1 MSAIISIDVGKKNL
15 ALCCLR
21 PGADPHGRDD
31 KILHWIVTST
41 LPACHALVDTLRT
54 AGVLE
59 WLPDVREVVIE
70 RQPAKNGPMVRL
82 QCYMEMFFTMHD
94 KMVTLVDSRHKL
106 SFAAASPWWPGG
118 IPDKWTYYTRK
129 KLAVQ
134 STAKYLDAIPQA
146 PGLKEMFER
155 SPKRDD
161 YADSLLQG
169 MAYAHFVA
177 PLENARA
184 QAKRARVPAPR
195 RPSAQQLATGKLT
208 KSHVVSLVLA
218 AEGALEST
226 ETLHKACDAYTPLR
240 KGLVRHFGSV
250 EYAHQVLVEWNDQR
264 EATAA
269 ETKATKKKKAPAPD
283 TTDTSVV
290 PTDPTPIVA

>member
-1 MSAIISIDVGKKNL
+1 MATGAIISIDVGKKNL
-15 ALCCLR
+15 ALCCLE
-21 PGADPHGRDD
+21 PGADPHGREDR
-31 KILHWIVTST
+31 ILHWIVTST
-41 LPACHALVDTLRT
+41 LPACHSLVDTLRT
-54 AGVLE
+54 AGVMD
-59 WLPDVREVVIE
+59 WLPGVREVVIE

-82 QCYMEMFFTMHD
+82 QCYLEMFFTMHD

-134 STAKYLDAIPQA
+134 SAANFLHAVPQA

-169 MAYAHFVA
+169 MAYAHYVA
-177 PLENARA
+177 PLENAKA

-218 AEGALEST
+218 AEGSLDSPDA
-226 ETLHKACDAYTPLR
+226 LHKACDAYKPLR

-250 EYAHQVLVEWNDQR
+250 EYAHQVLAEWAAQR
-264 EATAA
+264 EATKDTAPRTRKTQKMPA
-269 ETKATKKKKAPAPD
+269 DETDEAD
-283 TTDTSVV
+283 RMG
-290 PTDPTPIVA
+290 